1 MPVPIFLGFFYKRVY
16 DLKIDGKHLHSDN
29 EKYIFNFQFQF
40 DQETATLTI
49 LEAFLKDAGVYSLSA
64 TNSAG
69 TATTTCS
76 VIVKG
81 RQPNETS
88 DSDVT
93 NDVEFELIKPSVQLP
108 LKDIS
113 IFEGKGVRLDC
124 VIVGQP
130 EPEVIWYHD
139 HRPVKESNEIQ
150 LLFQGDRCSLIIQEA
165 FIEDA
170 GEYKVAAINSAG
182 EAFSQCRL
190 SITPLNISEPA
201 IRPSSEQQLLVE
213 MPPKFEKLLSDIFV
227 IENDAAVLECTV
239 ISMPKPDIKWF
250 HNNKEIIYSERI
262 HSSFKDD
269 GTIKLVIQNVI
280 PDDKGVYTI
289 KATNSSGDAKCF
301 SNLIVKSNTNGT
313 DMPSTFEP
321 EEKSVCPTFKELFAD
336 RSVAFDDS
344 TKFECIVVGKPT
356 PKVKW
361 FFNDVPVHGK
371 DFLISTSGDRQVLS
385 ILNVKHQNIGKI
397 SCIAENEVGKAT
409 CVAILSLH
417 PDGAEPME
425 SQEQF
430 TTQEDVSGSS
440 FITMQKHITT
450 TTTTKHME
458 NGSSSFHSTGAKYD
472 HSFKKQDDQPAQ
484 ITESNQFEEFREVT
498 EQPPQT
504 FQQKLISFT
513 KHENTNKHE
522 SIIANSGQISTGK
535 PIRRHIAPR
544 FVSPFVG
551 KIVDQGTNVIL
562 EGIIDGY
569 PVPEISIQKN
579 DEKLEN
585 SPGKVNISYSLN
597 KIVIE
602 LLDVNVKDAGR
613 YSCVASNEAGSST
626 STADVVVKSNKK
638 FLYKVYLHKNIY
650 IITNNFQNQFFHPF
664 LADDCKHKLS
674 KKTIGY

>member
-1 MPVPIFLGFFYKRVY
+1 M
-16 DLKIDGKHLHSDN
+16 HSDIK
-29 EKYIFNFQFQF
+29 KYILAFQFQF

-49 LEAFLKDAGVYSLSA
+49 SEAFLKDAGLYTLTA
-64 TNSAG
+64 KNSAG
-69 TATTTCS
+69 SATTTCS
-76 VIVKG
+76 LVVKG
-81 RQPNETS
+81 RQPIETS
-88 DSDVT
+88 DSDAAT
-93 NDVEFELIKPSVQLP
+93 DFEQELIKPSVQLP

-124 VIVGQP
+124 VIVGHP

-139 HRPVKESNEIQ
+139 QRPVKESTDIQ

-170 GEYKVAAINSAG
+170 GEYKVVAINSAG

-190 SITPLNISEPA
+190 SVTPLNISEPA
-201 IRPSSEQQLLVE
+201 IRPSSQQQLLIE

-227 IENDAAVLECTV
+227 VESDTVEFECSV
-239 ISMPKPDIKWF
+239 ISVPKPDIKWF
-250 HNNKEIIYSERI
+250 HNNKEIPYNDRI
-262 HSSFKDD
+262 LCNFNDD
-269 GTIKLVIQNVI
+269 GTIKLVIKNVS

-313 DMPSTFEP
+313 DVPSTVEP
-321 EEKSVCPTFKELFAD
+321 EEKSVCPTFKEIFAD
-336 RSVAFDDS
+336 RSVACDDS
-344 TKFECIVVGKPT
+344 TKFECIIIGKPT
-356 PKVKW
+356 PKIKW

-371 DFLISTSGDRQVLS
+371 DFLVSTSGDRQVLS
-385 ILNVKHQNIGKI
+385 IPNVKHQNIGKI

-417 PDGAEPME
+417 PDGAENLGSE
-425 SQEQF
+425 EQF

-440 FITMQKHITT
+440 FITIQKHVTT
-450 TTTTKHME
+450 TSTTKHME
-458 NGSSSFHSTGAKYD
+458 NGSSSFHSTGSKYD
-472 HSFKKQDDQPAQ
+472 HSFEKQSDQPAHVS
-484 ITESNQFEEFREVT
+484 ESKQFEEIREIT
-498 EQPPQT
+498 EEPPQT

-513 KHENTNKHE
+513 KHENTDKHD

-535 PIRRHIAPR
+535 PIRRHVAPR

-551 KIVDQGTNVIL
+551 KIVDQGANVVL

-569 PVPEISIQKN
+569 PVPEILIEKN
-579 DEKLEN
+579 GEKLEN
-585 SPGKVNISYSLN
+585 ATGKVNISYSLN

-602 LLDVNVKDAGR
+602 LWDVNVKDAGR

-626 STADVVVKSNKK
+626 STADVVVKSN
-638 FLYKVYLHKNIY
+638 N
-650 IITNNFQNQFFHPF
+650 
-664 LADDCKHKLS
+664 
-674 KKTIGY
+674 